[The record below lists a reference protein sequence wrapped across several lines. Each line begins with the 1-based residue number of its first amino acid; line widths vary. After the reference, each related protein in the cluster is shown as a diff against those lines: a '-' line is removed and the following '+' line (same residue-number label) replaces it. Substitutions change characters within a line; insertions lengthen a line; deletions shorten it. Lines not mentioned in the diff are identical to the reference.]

1 MTDQRFCVHN
11 PPVQCVEVKF
21 VTIVD
26 GFDTQRHF
34 DQILI
39 QTIPQVEA
47 IRRWFISNNPRFP
60 GSAETNST
68 IAHIELYDHNNHGLL
83 ADMLNGYSFHGNKLK
98 SGPGRQ
104 TFHGMDTCYRFRG
117 ISCVLCSRFGESLYT
132 NTGARASTVK
142 SIASNYKADDE
153 ESDCDSFDKWSS
165 SK

>member
-1 MTDQRFCVHN
+1 MHIYFKSFTDQMTDQRFCVHN

-39 QTIPQVEA
+39 QIIPQEWA

-68 IAHIELYDHNNHGLL
+68 IAHIELYDHHNHGLL
-83 ADMLNGYSFHGNKLK
+83 AEMLNGYSFHGNKLK
-98 SGPGRQ
+98 SGPGHLLPISRNKLRFML
-104 TFHGMDTCYRFRG
+104 TIWRITLHEHRCTCFN
-117 ISCVLCSRFGESLYT
+117 S
-132 NTGARASTVK
+132 
-142 SIASNYKADDE
+142 
-153 ESDCDSFDKWSS
+153 
-165 SK
+165 